1 MAKFDFSGWATKA
14 NLKCS
19 DGRTI
24 MPDAFKHMD
33 GKVVPL
39 VWNHRHD
46 DPSEILGQALLEHR
60 EGKGVYAW
68 CTFNNTESG
77 KTAKLLVEHGDIS
90 ALSIFA
96 NNLKQQMSNVL
107 HGNIREVSLVLAGAN
122 PGAFIDSVI
131 RHGEESDEEAIIYTG
146 EDISIY
152 HADKNDDEDDEDD
165 EDNKNIDNNEDD
177 KKGEEPVAE
186 QVKEETKV
194 EPNSKTELE
203 HADGEETVAD
213 VFNTLTEKQKTV
225 VYAMIGQAL
234 EDNAGVKHSDEN
246 GEDYEIEHADK
257 NADGKEETVADV
269 FNTLTEKQKTVV
281 YAMIGQALEDAENEK
296 DDEDEDEESGG
307 GKNDMKHNVFDQEE
321 IMEQNVLSHSEM
333 TTILDEAKRTNA
345 KLSDVIIA
353 HGIEDIDIM
362 FPDAKALTN
371 EPEFIARDQDWV
383 AKVLGGVHHTPFSRI
398 KTVFADITAAEARAK
413 GYQKGNLKIEEVFK
427 LLKRVTGPT
436 TVYKKQKLDRD
447 DILDLSFDHLPWLK
461 KEIRMML
468 NEEMARAF
476 LIGDGRDPVEEADDK
491 INEECIR
498 PIWKM
503 EELFTVKYPVP
514 VKAAATGSERAKAF
528 ITATVKSRKLYK
540 GSGNPAMFM
549 PEDLLTECLL
559 LEDVNGRV
567 IYETEDKLR
576 ARLRVSEII
585 PVPVMEGDAIKR
597 TDDEGNNFEL
607 AGLYV
612 NLKDYNVG
620 TDKGGEVNF
629 FDDFDID
636 YNQMKY
642 LMETRCS
649 GTLIKPYSAVAIEFT
664 TESAAG

>member
-33 GKVVPL
+33 GKKVPL
-39 VWNHRHD
+39 VWNHRHN
-46 DPSEILGQALLEHR
+46 DPNEILGQALLEHR
-60 EGKGVYAW
+60 EGEGVYAW

-77 KTAKLLVEHGDIS
+77 KTAKLLVEHGDIT

-146 EDISIY
+146 ENISLS
-152 HADKNDDEDDEDD
+152 HADEND
-165 EDNKNIDNNEDD
+165 NEEPD
-177 KKGEEPVAE
+177 KKGEDVVEE
-186 QVKEETKV
+186 QVKEETEVK
-194 EPNSKTELE
+194 ENNTPELE

-234 EDNAGVKHSDEN
+234 EDSKNVKHSDEDE
-246 GEDYEIEHADK
+246 EDYEIEHAAKDSE
-257 NADGKEETVADV
+257 DGEETVADV
-269 FNTLTEKQKTVV
+269 FNTLSEKQKTVV

-296 DDEDEDEESGG
+296 DDEDEESEG
-307 GKNDMKHNVFDQEE
+307 GKNDMKHNVFEGQETTMDE
-321 IMEQNVLSHSEM
+321 SNVLTHSEM
-333 TTILDEAKRTNA
+333 AAILDDAKRMGSLKDA
-345 KLSDVIIA
+345 VIA
-353 HGIEDIDIM
+353 HGIEELDIM
-362 FPDAKALTN
+362 FPEAKTLTN
-371 EPEFIARDQDWV
+371 EPEFIKRNDDWV

-398 KTVFADITAAEARAK
+398 KTIFADITAAEARAK

-447 DILDLSFDHLPWLK
+447 DVLDINFDILPWLK

-491 INEECIR
+491 INEDCIR

-503 EELFTVKYPVP
+503 EDLFTVKYAVP
-514 VKAAATGSERAKAF
+514 VTEAMTGSDRAKAF
-528 ITATVKSRKLYK
+528 ITAVVKSRKEYK

-559 LEDVNGRV
+559 LEDKNGRV

-649 GTLIKPYSAVAIEFT
+649 GTLIKPYSAVAVEFKT
-664 TESAAG
+664 VEAQG

>member
-1 MAKFDFSGWATKA
+1 MARFDFSGWATKA

-39 VWNHRHD
+39 VWNHRHN
-46 DPSEILGQALLEHR
+46 DPNEILGQALLEHR
-60 EGKGVYAW
+60 EGEGVYAW

-146 EDISIY
+146 ENISLS
-152 HADKNDDEDDEDD
+152 HADKNDDEES
-165 EDNKNIDNNEDD
+165 D
-177 KKGEEPVAE
+177 KKGEEKVAE

-194 EPNSKTELE
+194 NEAELE
-203 HADGEETVAD
+203 HADDEETVAD

-234 EDNAGVKHSDEN
+234 EDSKSGDVKHSDE
-246 GEDYEIEHADK
+246 EDYEIEHAD
-257 NADGKEETVADV
+257 GEETVSDV
-269 FNTLTEKQKTVV
+269 FNTLSEKQKTVV

-296 DDEDEDEESGG
+296 DDEDEESEG
-307 GKNDMKHNVFDQEE
+307 GKNDMKHNVFEGQEE
-321 IMEQNVLSHSEM
+321 TMYEGTVLSHSEM
-333 TTILDEAKRTNA
+333 AEILEDARRGGSLKDA
-345 KLSDVIIA
+345 IIA

-362 FPDAKALTN
+362 FPDAKTLTN
-371 EPEFIARDQDWV
+371 EPEFIKRDQDWV

-398 KTVFADITAAEARAK
+398 KTIFADITAAEARAK

-447 DILDLSFDHLPWLK
+447 DVLDIKDFDILPWLK

-503 EELFTVKYPVP
+503 EDLFTVKYPVA
-514 VKAAATGSERAKAF
+514 VTEAMTGADRAKAF
-528 ITATVKSRKLYK
+528 ITAVVKSRKEYK

-559 LEDVNGRV
+559 LEDKNGRV

-649 GTLIKPYSAVAIEFT
+649 GTLIKPYSAVAVEFKT
-664 TESAAG
+664 VEAQG

>member
-1 MAKFDFSGWATKA
+1 MAKYDFSGWATKF

-24 MPDAFKHMD
+24 TPDAFAHMD
-33 GKVVPL
+33 GVEVPL
-39 VWNHRHD
+39 VWNHQHT
-46 DPSEILGQALLEHR
+46 SVENVLGKAVLEHR
-60 EGKGVYAW
+60 AGKGIYAY
-68 CTFNNTESG
+68 CTFNDSDSG
-77 KTAKLLVEHGDIS
+77 KAARELLKHGDITH
-90 ALSIFA
+90 LSIWA
-96 NNLKQQMSNVL
+96 NNLREKMKSVL

-122 PGAFIDSVI
+122 PGAVIENVCMMHGDEMYEYDQEAYIYTDEPFELYHSDSEPEEEKKESEKEPEKEPEKENNDKDDANKT
-131 RHGEESDEEAIIYTG
+131 EESV
-146 EDISIY
+146 
-152 HADKNDDEDDEDD
+152 
-165 EDNKNIDNNEDD
+165 
-177 KKGEEPVAE
+177 KGEEEVNE
-186 QVKEETKV
+186 QIKEKTKV
-194 EPNSKTELE
+194 EEETLE
-203 HADGEETVAD
+203 HSEKEESSEKTIADVLKTFNKDQETVLNFL
-213 VFNTLTEKQKTV
+213 V
-225 VYAMIGQAL
+225 
-234 EDNAGVKHSDEN
+234 
-246 GEDYEIEHADK
+246 
-257 NADGKEETVADV
+257 
-269 FNTLTEKQKTVV
+269 
-281 YAMIGQALEDAENEK
+281 GQALEDAGKSKK
-296 DDEDEDEESGG
+296 DDDEESEG
-307 GKNDMKHNVFDQEE
+307 GKNEMKHNLFEGQTEVREE
-321 IMEQNVLSHSEM
+321 NILSHSEM
-333 TTILDEAKRTNA
+333 TTILEDAKRA
-345 KLSDVIIA
+345 GSLKEAIIA

-362 FPDAKALTN
+362 FPDHKSLNN
-371 EPEFIARDQDWV
+371 EPEFIKRPDDWV

-398 KTVFADITAAEARAK
+398 KTIFADITAAEARAK

-476 LIGDGRDPVEEADDK
+476 LIGDGRDPVDEADDK

>member
-1 MAKFDFSGWATKA
+1 MAGYDFSGWATKF

-24 MPDAFKHMD
+24 TPDAFTHMD
-33 GKVVPL
+33 GVEVPL
-39 VWNHRHD
+39 VWNHQHNGI
-46 DPSEILGQALLEHR
+46 ENVLGKARLEHR
-60 EGKGVYAW
+60 AGKGIYAY
-68 CTFNNTESG
+68 CTLNDSDSG
-77 KTAKLLVEHGDIS
+77 KAARQILKNGDVTH
-90 ALSIFA
+90 LSIWA
-96 NNLKQQMSNVL
+96 NNLKEKMQSVL

-122 PGAFIDSVI
+122 PGAVI
-131 RHGEESDEEAIIYTG
+131 ENVCMMHGDNMEEYEHEAYIYTD
-146 EDISIY
+146 EPFELY
-152 HADKNDDEDDEDD
+152 HSDSESEP
-165 EDNKNIDNNEDD
+165 EVEPVSEPETETEEEIDD
-177 KKGEEPVAE
+177 KEENIETDEPEKGEEVVKE
-186 QVKEETKV
+186 QLKEETKV
-194 EPNSKTELE
+194 EAEVETEVIEHSEKTESS
-203 HADGEETVAD
+203 DKTIAD
-213 VFNTLTEKQKTV
+213 VLKTFNKEQ
-225 VYAMIGQAL
+225 
-234 EDNAGVKHSDEN
+234 
-246 GEDYEIEHADK
+246 EIVL
-257 NADGKEETVADV
+257 NFLV
-269 FNTLTEKQKTVV
+269 
-281 YAMIGQALEDAENEK
+281 GQALEDAGKAEK
-296 DDEDEDEESGG
+296 DDENDESEGG
-307 GKNDMKHNVFDQEE
+307 QKDMKHNLFDQEE
-321 IMEQNVLSHSEM
+321 KMSEGNVLTHSEM
-333 TTILDEAKRTNA
+333 AEILEEARRSNS
-345 KLSDVIIA
+345 KLSDVILA
-353 HGIEDIDIM
+353 HGIEELDIM
-362 FPDAKALTN
+362 FPDAKTLTN
-371 EPEFIARDQDWV
+371 EPEFIKRNDDWV

-398 KTVFADITAAEARAK
+398 KTIFADITAAEARAK

-447 DILDLSFDHLPWLK
+447 DVLDINFDILPWLK

-491 INEECIR
+491 INEDCIR

-503 EELFTVKYPVP
+503 EDLFTVKYPVA
-514 VKAAATGSERAKAF
+514 VTEAMTGSDRAKAF
-528 ITATVKSRKLYK
+528 ITAVVKSRKEYK

-559 LEDVNGRV
+559 LEDKNGRV

-649 GTLIKPYSAVAIEFT
+649 GTLIKPYSAVAVEFKT
-664 TESAAG
+664 VEVQG

>member
-1 MAKFDFSGWATKA
+1 MAKYDFSGWATKF

-24 MPDAFKHMD
+24 TPDAFAHMD
-33 GKVVPL
+33 GVEVPL
-39 VWNHRHD
+39 VWNHQHT
-46 DPSEILGQALLEHR
+46 SVENVLGKAVLEHR
-60 EGKGVYAW
+60 AGKGIYAY
-68 CTFNNTESG
+68 CTFNDSDSG
-77 KTAKLLVEHGDIS
+77 KAARELLKHGDITH
-90 ALSIFA
+90 LSIWA
-96 NNLKQQMSNVL
+96 NNLREKMNSVL

-122 PGAFIDSVI
+122 PGAVIENVCMMHGDEMYEYDQEAYIYTDEPFELYHSDSESEEEKKETEKEPEKENNDKDDANKT
-131 RHGEESDEEAIIYTG
+131 EESV
-146 EDISIY
+146 
-152 HADKNDDEDDEDD
+152 
-165 EDNKNIDNNEDD
+165 
-177 KKGEEPVAE
+177 KGEEEVNE
-186 QVKEETKV
+186 QVKEKTKV
-194 EPNSKTELE
+194 EEEMLE
-203 HADGEETVAD
+203 HSEKEEASEKTIADVLKTFNKDQETVLNFL
-213 VFNTLTEKQKTV
+213 V
-225 VYAMIGQAL
+225 
-234 EDNAGVKHSDEN
+234 
-246 GEDYEIEHADK
+246 
-257 NADGKEETVADV
+257 
-269 FNTLTEKQKTVV
+269 
-281 YAMIGQALEDAENEK
+281 GQALEDAGKSKK
-296 DDEDEDEESGG
+296 DDEESEG
-307 GKNDMKHNVFDQEE
+307 GKNEMKHNLFEGQTEVREE
-321 IMEQNVLSHSEM
+321 NILSHSEM
-333 TTILDEAKRTNA
+333 TTILEDAKRA
-345 KLSDVIIA
+345 GSLKEAIIA

-362 FPDAKALTN
+362 FPDHKSLTN
-371 EPEFIARDQDWV
+371 EPEFIKRPDDWV
-383 AKVLGGVHHTPFSRI
+383 AKVLGGVHHTPFARI
-398 KTVFADITAAEARAK
+398 KTIFADITAAEARAK
-413 GYQKGNLKIEEVFK
+413 GYQKGNLKIEEIFK
-427 LLKRVTGPT
+427 LLKRITGPT

-514 VKAAATGSERAKAF
+514 VKAAATGSERAKSF

>member
-1 MAKFDFSGWATKA
+1 MGKFDFSGWATKA

-19 DGRTI
+19 DGRIIT
-24 MPDAFKHMD
+24 PDAFKHMD
-33 GKVVPL
+33 GVEVPL
-39 VWNHRHD
+39 VWNHQHND
-46 DPSEILGQALLEHR
+46 INNVLGKALLEHR
-60 EGKGVYAW
+60 EGQGMYVY
-68 CTFNNTESG
+68 CRFNDSDSG
-77 KTAKLLVEHGDIS
+77 KAAKAILEHGDVTN
-90 ALSIFA
+90 LSIWA
-96 NNLKQQMSNVL
+96 NNLKQHMNSVL

-122 PGAFIDSVI
+122 PGAVI
-131 RHGEESDEEAIIYTG
+131 ENVAIMHGDEMYEYEDEARIYTNENLVLHHSDDEPEEKVEDKAEENKTEEAEDQIEEKVEEKTEEKSEKEKG
-146 EDISIY
+146 EDT
-152 HADKNDDEDDEDD
+152 KVQDE
-165 EDNKNIDNNEDD
+165 NK
-177 KKGEEPVAE
+177 
-186 QVKEETKV
+186 VKEEV
-194 EPNSKTELE
+194 IE
-203 HADGEETVAD
+203 HSEKEGTSEKTVAD
-213 VFNTLTEKQKTV
+213 VLKTF
-225 VYAMIGQAL
+225 
-234 EDNAGVKHSDEN
+234 
-246 GEDYEIEHADK
+246 DK
-257 NADGKEETVADV
+257 DQEMVLNFLV
-269 FNTLTEKQKTVV
+269 
-281 YAMIGQALEDAENEK
+281 GQALEDAGK
-296 DDEDEDEESGG
+296 SKKEDEESEGG
-307 GKNDMKHNVFDQEE
+307 NNDMKHNLFEG
-321 IMEQNVLSHSEM
+321 QNEAQDGNILSHSEM
-333 TTILDEAKRTNA
+333 TAILDEAKRTNA
-345 KLSDVIIA
+345 KLSDVIIS
-353 HGIEDIDIM
+353 HGIEELDIM
-362 FPDAKALTN
+362 FPDHKSLNN

-461 KEIRMML
+461 REIRMML

-476 LIGDGRDPVEEADDK
+476 LIGDGRDPVDEADDK

>member
-1 MAKFDFSGWATKA
+1 MDKFDFSGWATKA

-19 DGRTI
+19 DGRIIT
-24 MPDAFKHMD
+24 PDAFKHMD
-33 GKVVPL
+33 GVEVPL
-39 VWNHRHD
+39 VWNHQHND
-46 DPSEILGQALLEHR
+46 INNVLGKALLEHR
-60 EGKGVYAW
+60 EGQGMYVY
-68 CTFNNTESG
+68 CRFNDSDSG
-77 KTAKLLVEHGDIS
+77 KAAKAILEHGDVTN
-90 ALSIFA
+90 LSIWA
-96 NNLKQQMSNVL
+96 NNLKQHMNSVL

-122 PGAFIDSVI
+122 PGAVI
-131 RHGEESDEEAIIYTG
+131 ENVAIMHGDEMYEYEDEARIYTNENLVLHHSDDEPEEKVEDKAEENKTEEAEDQIEEKVEEKTEEKSEKEKG
-146 EDISIY
+146 EDT
-152 HADKNDDEDDEDD
+152 KVQDE
-165 EDNKNIDNNEDD
+165 NK
-177 KKGEEPVAE
+177 
-186 QVKEETKV
+186 VKEEEV
-194 EPNSKTELE
+194 IE
-203 HADGEETVAD
+203 HSEKEGTSEKTVAD
-213 VFNTLTEKQKTV
+213 VLKTF
-225 VYAMIGQAL
+225 
-234 EDNAGVKHSDEN
+234 
-246 GEDYEIEHADK
+246 DK
-257 NADGKEETVADV
+257 DQEMVLNFLV
-269 FNTLTEKQKTVV
+269 
-281 YAMIGQALEDAENEK
+281 GQALEDAGK
-296 DDEDEDEESGG
+296 SKKEDEESEGG
-307 GKNDMKHNVFDQEE
+307 NNDMKHNLFEG
-321 IMEQNVLSHSEM
+321 QNEAQDGNILSHSEM
-333 TTILDEAKRTNA
+333 TAILDEAKRTNA
-345 KLSDVIIA
+345 KLSDVIIS
-353 HGIEDIDIM
+353 HGIEELDIM
-362 FPDAKALTN
+362 FPDHKSLNN

-398 KTVFADITAAEARAK
+398 KTVFADITAAQARAK

-427 LLKRVTGPT
+427 LLKRITGPT

-461 KEIRMML
+461 REIRMML
-468 NEEMARAF
+468 NEELARAF
-476 LIGDGRDPVEEADDK
+476 LIGDGRDPVDEADDK

>member
-1 MAKFDFSGWATKA
+1 MVKCDFSGWATKF
-14 NLKCS
+14 NTKCS

-24 MPDAFKHMD
+24 TPDAFTHMD
-33 GKVVPL
+33 GVEVPL
-39 VWNHRHD
+39 VWNHQHNGI
-46 DPSEILGQALLEHR
+46 ENVLGKALLEHR
-60 EGKGVYAW
+60 AGKGIYAY
-68 CTFNNTESG
+68 CTLNDSDSG
-77 KTAKLLVEHGDIS
+77 KAARQILKNGDVTHM
-90 ALSIFA
+90 SIWA
-96 NNLKQQMSNVL
+96 NNLKEKMQSVL

-122 PGAFIDSVI
+122 PGAVI
-131 RHGEESDEEAIIYTG
+131 ENVCIMHGDVMHEYEQEAYIYTD
-146 EDISIY
+146 EPFELY
-152 HADKNDDEDDEDD
+152 HSESESESEPEVETEMEEEIKDKEENIETDEPE
-165 EDNKNIDNNEDD
+165 
-177 KKGEEPVAE
+177 KGEEAVEE
-186 QVKEETKV
+186 QLKEETKV
-194 EPNSKTELE
+194 EVEAEVIEHSEKTESSDKTI
-203 HADGEETVAD
+203 ADVLKTFNKEQETVLNFL
-213 VFNTLTEKQKTV
+213 V
-225 VYAMIGQAL
+225 
-234 EDNAGVKHSDEN
+234 
-246 GEDYEIEHADK
+246 
-257 NADGKEETVADV
+257 
-269 FNTLTEKQKTVV
+269 
-281 YAMIGQALEDAENEK
+281 GQALEDAGKSKK
-296 DDEDEDEESGG
+296 DDDDSEGG
-307 GKNDMKHNVFDQEE
+307 NKDMKHNLFDQEE
-321 IMEQNVLSHSEM
+321 TMSEGNVLTHSEM
-333 TTILDEAKRTNA
+333 TAILDDAKRMGSLKDA
-345 KLSDVIIA
+345 VIA
-353 HGIEDIDIM
+353 HGIEELDIM
-362 FPDAKALTN
+362 FPDAKTLTN
-371 EPEFIARDQDWV
+371 EPEFIKRNDDWV

-398 KTVFADITAAEARAK
+398 KTIFADITAAEARAK

-447 DILDLSFDHLPWLK
+447 DVLDINFDILPWLK

-491 INEECIR
+491 INEDCIR

-503 EELFTVKYPVP
+503 EDLFTVKYAVP
-514 VKAAATGSERAKAF
+514 VTEAMTGSDRAKAF
-528 ITATVKSRKLYK
+528 ITAVVKSRKEYK

-559 LEDVNGRV
+559 LEDKNGRV

-597 TDDEGNNFEL
+597 TDDDGNNFEL

-649 GTLIKPYSAVAIEFT
+649 GTLIKPYSAVAVEFKT
-664 TESAAG
+664 VEAQG

>member
-1 MAKFDFSGWATKA
+1 MGKFDFSGWATKA

-19 DGRTI
+19 DGRIIT
-24 MPDAFKHMD
+24 PDAFKHMD
-33 GKVVPL
+33 GVEVPL
-39 VWNHRHD
+39 VWNHQHND
-46 DPSEILGQALLEHR
+46 INNVLGKALLEHR
-60 EGKGVYAW
+60 EGQGMYVY
-68 CTFNNTESG
+68 CRFNDSDSG
-77 KTAKLLVEHGDIS
+77 KAAKAILEHGDVTN
-90 ALSIFA
+90 LSIWA
-96 NNLKQQMSNVL
+96 NNLKQHMNSVL

-122 PGAFIDSVI
+122 PGAVI
-131 RHGEESDEEAIIYTG
+131 ENVAIMHGDEMYEYEDEARIYTNENLVLHHSDDEPEKKVEDKAEENKTEEAEDQIEEKVEEKTEEKSEKEKG
-146 EDISIY
+146 EDT
-152 HADKNDDEDDEDD
+152 KVQDE
-165 EDNKNIDNNEDD
+165 NK
-177 KKGEEPVAE
+177 
-186 QVKEETKV
+186 VKEEEV
-194 EPNSKTELE
+194 IE
-203 HADGEETVAD
+203 HSEKEGTSEKTVAD
-213 VFNTLTEKQKTV
+213 VLKTF
-225 VYAMIGQAL
+225 
-234 EDNAGVKHSDEN
+234 
-246 GEDYEIEHADK
+246 DK
-257 NADGKEETVADV
+257 DQEMVLNFLV
-269 FNTLTEKQKTVV
+269 
-281 YAMIGQALEDAENEK
+281 GQALEDAGK
-296 DDEDEDEESGG
+296 SKKEDEESEGG
-307 GKNDMKHNVFDQEE
+307 NNDMKHNLFEG
-321 IMEQNVLSHSEM
+321 QNEVQDGNILSHSEM
-333 TTILDEAKRTNA
+333 TAILDEAKRTNA
-345 KLSDVIIA
+345 KLSDVIIS
-353 HGIEDIDIM
+353 HGIEELDIM
-362 FPDAKALTN
+362 FPDHKSLNN

-383 AKVLGGVHHTPFSRI
+383 AKVLGGVHHTPFARI

-461 KEIRMML
+461 REIRMML

-476 LIGDGRDPVEEADDK
+476 LIGDGRDPVDEADDK

>member
-33 GKVVPL
+33 GKIVPL
-39 VWNHRHD
+39 VWNHRHN
-46 DPSEILGQALLEHR
+46 DPSEVLGQALLEHR
-60 EGKGVYAW
+60 DGQGVYAW

-146 EDISIY
+146 ENISLY
-152 HADKNDDEDDEDD
+152 HADKNDKDDE
-165 EDNKNIDNNEDD
+165 NKDD
-177 KKGEEPVAE
+177 KKGEEAVAE
-186 QVKEETKV
+186 QVKKEAEVKV
-194 EPNSKTELE
+194 KEKEKNTPELE
-203 HADGEETVAD
+203 HADEEETVAD

-234 EDNAGVKHSDEN
+234 EDNAGVKHSDEDDM
-246 GEDYEIEHADK
+246 ESEIEHAAKD
-257 NADGKEETVADV
+257 ADGEETVADV

-296 DDEDEDEESGG
+296 DDEDEESEG
-307 GKNDMKHNVFDQEE
+307 GKNDMKHNVFEG
-321 IMEQNVLSHSEM
+321 QNEVRDENILSHSEM
-333 TTILDEAKRTNA
+333 TTILEDAKRA
-345 KLSDVIIA
+345 GSLKEAVIA

-362 FPDAKALTN
+362 FPDAKTLTN
-371 EPEFIARDQDWV
+371 EPEFIKRPDDWV

-476 LIGDGRDPVEEADDK
+476 LIGDGRDPVDEADDK